1 MSSSE
6 LTNKLEAGKQFE
18 EEKGSADAIA
28 SYEFIVNYKF
38 KNEDEI
44 TDENVKAKEQAVYRL
59 SGIFV

>member
-28 SYEFIVNYKF
+28 TYEGIVKYKF
-38 KNEDEI
+38 
-44 TDENVKAKEQAVYRL
+44 
-59 SGIFV
+59 